1 VEVKTDVA
9 GHEDFIANQR
19 HEDLYACIDLVMD
32 RADRQ
37 ITDWKSKIR
46 DHRH

>member
-19 HEDLYACIDLVMD
+19 HDDLYACIDLVMD

-37 ITDWKSKIR
+37 ITDWKNRIR